1 MLLKG
6 VVIMP
11 GQGVLAL
18 AAAIVVTVLAAAVHQ
33 KERLAE
39 VSLAKDQVLPQAAAA
54 GVLIVE
60 VPIAEVD
67 P

>member
-1 MLLKG
+1 
-6 VVIMP
+6 MP

-39 VSLAKDQVLPQAAAA
+39 VPLAKDQVLPQAAAA